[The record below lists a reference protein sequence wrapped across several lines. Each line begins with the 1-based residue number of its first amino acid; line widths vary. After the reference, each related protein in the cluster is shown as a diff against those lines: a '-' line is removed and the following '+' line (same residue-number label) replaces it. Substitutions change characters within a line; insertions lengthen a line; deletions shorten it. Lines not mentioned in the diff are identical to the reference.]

1 MDGGHWAA
9 GTLIRLARMQKG
21 LTQREVAERA
31 GTSQSAIAAYERGH
45 KSPNFD
51 TLVRIIRAIGL
62 ELKIRLTEPDGVDD
76 WLRAY
81 ESNLPSDVVAR
92 MRETDR
98 EATARGRSRRDEE
111 RERRWDRAL
120 AAAGCCNSGL
130 GDLSEQHDKYLAEAF
145 AE

>member
-1 MDGGHWAA
+1 MIGGHWA
-9 GTLIRLARMQKG
+9 GTLIRLARMQRG

-45 KSPNFD
+45 KSPNFE

-62 ELKIRLTEPDGVDD
+62 DLKIRLAEPEGGND
-76 WLRAY
+76 WIRRY
-81 ESNLPSDVVAR
+81 EPGLPEDVVER
-92 MRETDR
+92 LRESEPGSAEQER
-98 EATARGRSRRDEE
+98 VRRAEQQDL
-111 RERRWDRAL
+111 RWERAL

-130 GDLSEQHDKYLAEAF
+130 GDLSEQHDKYLAEAY

>member
-1 MDGGHWAA
+1 MTDDIFSYMSEDMVGGHWA

-51 TLVRIIRAIGL
+51 TLVRIIQAMGL
-62 ELKIRLTEPDGVDD
+62 DLKFRLTEPVP
-76 WLRAY
+76 
-81 ESNLPSDVVAR
+81 E
-92 MRETDR
+92 E
-98 EATARGRSRRDEE
+98 EA
-111 RERRWDRAL
+111 RERLQSRQRKDRRARAR
-120 AAAGCCNSGL
+120 AAVGSYRSPEPTNYA
-130 GDLSEQHDKYLAEAF
+130 EEHDDYLAEAF

>member
-1 MDGGHWAA
+1 MDRDQWAA

-51 TLVRIIRAIGL
+51 TLVRIIRAVGL
-62 ELKIRLTEPDGVDD
+62 DLKIRLTEPDGED
-76 WLRAY
+76 WLRPY
-81 ESNLPSDVVAR
+81 EAGLPEDVVER
-92 MRETDR
+92 LR
-98 EATARGRSRRDEE
+98 ATEQAAGDVTRSRRSEE
-111 RERRWDRAL
+111 EERRWDRAL
-120 AAAGCCNSGL
+120 SAIGSCRSGL
-130 GDLSEQHDKYLAEAF
+130 GDVSEQHDKYLAEAF